1 MYSLYLYSASEIY
14 DIYRYKKSDVAT
26 LTRFLKTNFSK
37 EVAAAAYQMKCHFK
51 QFEDAYDILWE
62 FLKYYQL
69 PEDSEVFFSEIS
81 DNATN
86 PEICRIAQKTIE
98 HLQNDEYTS
107 SQFVS
112 SIFTTLVKRS
122 VSYTHLTLPTT

>member
-112 SIFTTLVKRS
+112 SIFTTLVKRL
-122 VSYTHLTLPTT
+122 HEIKQ